1 MDHLGI
7 ASAALVGHSMGGT
20 VALGVALAHP
30 ERVAQVAVVGS
41 PITGSSLNFFLKM
54 AGRPFWAFLAYNFP
68 AAVKAG
74 TYLAA
79 PTITRAGRTWYRM
92 WERDLSRTSLRSFF
106 QSIRSLHHTDLR
118 PRLRELRVP
127 VLGIYGA
134 RDNIVDP
141 DQAFVL
147 VRETPRAVIFW
158 MPEAGHFP
166 MLDEPQRF
174 QQALADF
181 LLA

>member
-1 MDHLGI
+1 
-7 ASAALVGHSMGGT
+7 
-20 VALGVALAHP
+20 
-30 ERVAQVAVVGS
+30 
-41 PITGSSLNFFLKM
+41 
-54 AGRPFWAFLAYNFP
+54 
-68 AAVKAG
+68 
-74 TYLAA
+74 
-79 PTITRAGRTWYRM
+79 M